1 MREYETIVV
10 LRPDSGETQ
19 TNQLLERVD
28 GMIER
33 HGGSIIQKKNWG
45 KRELAYRVQ
54 KYNQGVYYYYNYAGE
69 AETVSNLE
77 RALRLHEI
85 PMKYLTVK
93 LNDTV
98 DVEARK
104 KELAELMEASA
115 VPAPEAAPVKTEAAP
130 VKTEA
135 TSVETEATPVKTEA
149 APVNTEETKVEE
161 TEKKE
166 EKKEAEVK
174 DA

>member
-28 GMIER
+28 SMIER
-33 HGGSIIQKKNWG
+33 NGGSIIQKKNWG

-54 KYNQGVYYYYNYAGE
+54 KYNQGVYYYYNYGGNS
-69 AETVSNLE
+69 ETVSNLE

-115 VPAPEAAPVKTEAAP
+115 AAATPEVSPVKEAAPVKE
-130 VKTEA
+130 E
-135 TSVETEATPVKTEA
+135 TPVKTDEEK
-149 APVNTEETKVEE
+149 PSETEEK
-161 TEKKE
+161 TE
-166 EKKEAEVK
+166 EVK